1 MKLIKDGRLFG
12 KLNLIDLVVILLVVA
27 VAAAFVLKRGNV
39 TDVDLHEDAAQ
50 EQIEYKVICR
60 MVSKV
65 MLPDFKAAVKR
76 GEQIMS
82 NGELVEDCRLSGE
95 LEVAPFY
102 ESYVDGEGKL
112 QRAESEDFCNVVF
125 TVSGTAPYWN
135 NSYHVGSQEVRTGK
149 SHILKTN
156 SIEVTG
162 NVISMVGVDSV
173 AKEKTDG

>member
-12 KLNLIDLVVILLVVA
+12 KLNLIDLVVILLVLAVA
-27 VAAAFVLKRGNV
+27 VSMIVKRSGV
-39 TDVDLHEDAAQ
+39 IDVDPLAGATQ

-65 MLPDFKAAVKR
+65 MLPDFESAVKR

-82 NGELVEDCRLSGE
+82 GGELVEDCFLSGE
-95 LEVAPFY
+95 MQVEPFY
-102 ESYVDGEGKL
+102 ESYVDADGKL

-125 TVSGTAPYWN
+125 TVSGTAPYSDN
-135 NSYHVGSQEVRTGK
+135 AYHVGTQEVRTGK

-156 SIEVTG
+156 SIEITG
-162 NVISMVGVDSV
+162 NVISLVGIDS
-173 AKEKTDG
+173 EKTYG

>member
-27 VAAAFVLKRGNV
+27 VAAAFVVKRGN
-39 TDVDLHEDAAQ
+39 
-50 EQIEYKVICR
+50 
-60 MVSKV
+60 VSKV
-65 MLPDFKAAVKR
+65 MLPDFRAAVKR

-82 NGELVEDCRLSGE
+82 NGELVEDCHLSGE
-95 LEVAPFY
+95 VEVAPFY

-112 QRAESEDFCNVVF
+112 QHAESEDFCNVVF

-135 NSYHVGSQEVRTGK
+135 NSYHGGSQEVRTGK

-156 SIEVTG
+156 SIEITG